1 MSQKSSVS
9 KIELP
14 SRNAKPRGKDDLLVP
29 PFEILNPG
37 GEEIYKMS
45 ARYPTKP
52 PLGPCTFRIF
62 WKGGPF
68 PADVT
73 IYLIDIKSWVAIAV
87 IAPQIPNVPTGDI
100 GVFKWSIPVNFR
112 PSDDCD
118 LPAAVY
124 PDKYGRYQIYIQDVS
139 QTTWTY
145 GPEFAITWSE

>member
-1 MSQKSSVS
+1 MRPKSSVS

-14 SRNAKPRGKDDLLVP
+14 SRDAQPLERDGP
-29 PFEILNPG
+29 APFEILNPG

-52 PLGPCTFRIF
+52 PWGPCTFRIF

-73 IYLIDIKSWVAIAV
+73 IYLIDSKHWVVIEV
-87 IAPQIPNVPTGDI
+87 IAPQIPNVPPGEI
-100 GVFKWSIPVNFR
+100 GEFKWSIPANFR

-118 LPAAVY
+118 TGGDPN
-124 PDKYGRYQIYIQDVS
+124 KYGRYQIYIQDVA

-145 GPEFAITWSE
+145 GPEFVITWSE

>member
-1 MSQKSSVS
+1 MSPTSPAS
-9 KIELP
+9 KIVLP
-14 SRNAKPRGKDDLLVP
+14 SPDARPRERDDQPVS

-68 PADVT
+68 PSDIT
-73 IYLIDIKSWVAIAV
+73 IYLIDIKSWVVIAV
-87 IAPQIPNVPTGDI
+87 IAPQIPNVPPGEI
-100 GVFKWSIPVNFR
+100 GIFKWSIPPNFR

-118 LPAAVY
+118 TPAVY
-124 PDKYGRYQIYIQDVS
+124 PNKYGRYQIYIQDVA